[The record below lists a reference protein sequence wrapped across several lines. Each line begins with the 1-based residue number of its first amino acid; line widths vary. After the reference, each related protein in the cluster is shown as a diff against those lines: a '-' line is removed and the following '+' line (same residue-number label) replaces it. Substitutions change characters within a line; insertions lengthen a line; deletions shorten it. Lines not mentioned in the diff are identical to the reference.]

1 MKSFCATKETTTN
14 IKRQPTQWEKIFAK
28 HASDMRLIW
37 KQHKNIKKLWYV
49 FITKY
54 YSAIK
59 NSKTLSFVATW
70 MKIKSIMLGEISKD
84 R

>member
-14 IKRQPTQWEKIFAK
+14 IKRQPIQWEKIFAN

-49 FITKY
+49 F
-54 YSAIK
+54 IK